1 MRDNKFVMDNDQN
14 HNVPSI
20 PMMFQNQYAGMLP
33 QQQSQFMTAMVA
45 HPTVPGAFV
54 IAQQPQCLPVAM
66 QPSVPSLYSQQMP
79 QGLSSNSL
87 ELQLFGGRQQS
98 SNHHH
103 QRSASFN
110 HQNSERFYDNQPS
123 LSRHDRRTRSRS
135 RSRSKHS
142 DRKSFS
148 HRDDVSSLKSSVTE
162 KKTKLFVYFFWK
174 FRSLQRKNN
183 IEGKIGFHVVSLTYQ
198 VRNCF
203 KRKRVKTVLVRV
215 PFL

>member
-1 MRDNKFVMDNDQN
+1 MRENKFVMDNEQN

-54 IAQQPQCLPVAM
+54 IAQQPQSLSVAI
-66 QPSVPSLYSQQMP
+66 QPPVPSLYSQQML

-87 ELQLFGGRQQS
+87 DLQPFGGRQQS

-110 HQNSERFYDNQPS
+110 HQNNERFYDNHPS
-123 LSRHDRRTRSRS
+123 TSSRHDRRTRSRS

-162 KKTKLFVYFFWK
+162 KKTKLFVFPFF
-174 FRSLQRKNN
+174 LD
-183 IEGKIGFHVVSLTYQ
+183 L
-198 VRNCF
+198 
-203 KRKRVKTVLVRV
+203 
-215 PFL
+215 